1 MPALSPSGTDK
12 PPQQDSALMEALMR
26 KPRMP
31 ETDEQRSDRVDRK
44 AQIRIDDDAAAD
56 RALDAMVRQS
66 IRQHGP

>member
-1 MPALSPSGTDK
+1 
-12 PPQQDSALMEALMR
+12 
-26 KPRMP
+26 MP

>member
-1 MPALSPSGTDK
+1 
-12 PPQQDSALMEALMR
+12 MEALMR